1 VRKLLLLACLV
12 LFLIFCKLTLAQEA
26 EFDTTYNIEYSID
39 DSLEVTVKE
48 NIAVINQTAF
58 AVPSSFTGTITNI
71 SIYDIKVY
79 DAKDRE
85 IVPQI
90 EEKDKSLIIKIPI
103 ENPAIGKDKKTQI
116 TLSYKTRDLAQKTGR
131 ILTVTIPKAPV
142 SNYMQEYNV
151 ALKIPKDF
159 GPQISVTP
167 KPVQEK
173 MEEEGYTLLYNKQT
187 LEQYGIS
194 ATFGDYQVFD
204 FELGGEL
211 KNSSIFTK
219 TTQVIMPPQL
229 KDYQEVSI
237 LQIDPKP
244 TKLIKDAD
252 GNVLAD
258 YKIPGN
264 GSINY
269 AVKGRAKVYNR
280 KVDPEKTAVYN
291 KVPSELNK
299 YLAPGKYWETGNKTI
314 QNLANQQ
321 NSPQK
326 IYNYLIKNVGYDY
339 EAAKSGKVAQRKGA
353 VKVLEENTGLCLDFT
368 DAFITLARASG
379 IPAREINGY
388 AYTKDQTKA
397 PAPLGTPENMLL
409 HSWVQ
414 YHHPEYGW
422 VSVDPTWGAT
432 SGLDYFSRLDNN
444 HLAFMIKGGDAQSFQ
459 TPQSITVEFSDEEFS
474 SNESLYSLD
483 DLQVDGGFTSGLGVI
498 VGVGVG
504 LGLCTILAVTL
515 SRLKA
520 R

>member
-1 VRKLLLLACLV
+1 MRKIAV
-12 LFLIFCKLTLAQEA
+12 SMLIVISIFSCHRVLAQET
-26 EFDTTYNIEYSID
+26 EFDTTYNIDYSVD
-39 DSLEVTVKE
+39 NSLEVTVKE
-48 NIAVINQTAF
+48 NIAVINQTAS
-58 AVPSSFTGTITNI
+58 AVPSSFIETITNI
-71 SIYDIKVY
+71 SIYDIKVS
-79 DAKDRE
+79 DAKDKE
-85 IVPQI
+85 VIPQI
-90 EEKDKSLIIKIPI
+90 EEKDKSLVIKIPI

-131 ILTVTIPKAPV
+131 ILNVTIPKAPV

-211 KNSSIFTK
+211 KNSSWFSK
-219 TTQVIMPPQL
+219 TARVVLPPQL

-244 TKLIKDAD
+244 TKLVKDAD
-252 GNVLAD
+252 GNILAD

-264 GSINY
+264 GSVTYTI
-269 AVKGRAKVYNR
+269 KGRAKVYNR
-280 KVDPEKTAVYN
+280 KIDPEKIAVYD
-291 KVPSELNK
+291 KAPRELSR
-299 YLAPGKYWETGNKTI
+299 YLTPGKYWETGNKTI
-314 QNLANQQ
+314 QDLASQQ
-321 NSPQK
+321 NTPQK

-339 EAAKSGKVAQRKGA
+339 EVAKSGKVAQRKGA

-368 DAFITLARASG
+368 DAFITLARSAG

-397 PAPLGTPENMLL
+397 PAPLGTPENML

-422 VSVDPTWGAT
+422 VSLDPTWGAT

-444 HLAFMIKGGDAQSFQ
+444 HLAFMIKSSDTQNFQ
-459 TPQSITVEFSDEEFS
+459 TPQTISVEFSDAEFS
-474 SNESLYSLD
+474 SNESLYKLD
-483 DLQVDGGFTSGLGVI
+483 DLQVDGDFTSGLGVI
-498 VGVGVG
+498 VGAGAG
-504 LGLCTILAVTL
+504 LALCTILVVIL
-515 SRLKA
+515 NRLKG

>member
-1 VRKLLLLACLV
+1 MLFALLVVA
-12 LFLIFCKLTLAQEA
+12 LFSCSRTMAQEA
-26 EFDTTYNIEYSID
+26 EFDTTYNIEYSVD
-39 DSLEVTVKE
+39 SSLEVTVKE
-48 NIAVINQTAF
+48 NIAIINQTAS
-58 AVPSSFTGTITNI
+58 AVPSSFIETITNI
-71 SIYDIKVY
+71 SIYDIKVT
-79 DAKDRE
+79 DAKDKE

-116 TLSYKTRDLAQKTGR
+116 TLAYKTRDLAQKTGR

-194 ATFGDYQVFD
+194 ATFGDYQIFD

-211 KNSSIFTK
+211 KNSSLFTK
-219 TTQVIMPPQL
+219 NAQIVLPPQL
-229 KDYQEVSI
+229 ENYQEISI
-237 LQIDPKP
+237 LEINPKP
-244 TKLIKDAD
+244 AKLVKDTN
-252 GNVLAD
+252 GNILAN

-264 GSINY
+264 RSVNY
-269 AVKGRAKVYNR
+269 TIKGRAKVYNR
-280 KVDPEKTAVYN
+280 KIDPELTAVYD
-291 KVPSELNK
+291 KVPREFSK
-299 YLAPGKYWETGNKTI
+299 YLASGKYWETGNKTVRD
-314 QNLANQQ
+314 LASQQ
-321 NSPQK
+321 NNPQK
-326 IYNYLIKNVGYDY
+326 IYNYLTKNVAYDY
-339 EAAKSGKVAQRKGA
+339 ETAKSGKVTQRKGA
-353 VKVLEENTGLCLDFT
+353 VKTLEEETGLCLDFT
-368 DAFITLARASG
+368 DTFITLARSAG

-388 AYTKDQTKA
+388 AYTKDQTTT

-444 HLAFMIKGGDAQSFQ
+444 HLAFMIKSDDTENLQ
-459 TPQSITVEFSDEEFS
+459 TPQTILVDFSDGEFN
-474 SNESLYSLD
+474 SNASLYNLA
-483 DLQVDGGFTSGLGVI
+483 DLPTDTGLTSGLGV
-498 VGVGVG
+498 VAATFAG
-504 LGLCTILAVTL
+504 LGLCTIVVVML